1 MGKVTTAYLLTC
13 AAIGVATGLLI
24 IPATAF
30 STATYATMP
39 PVSAIVAG
47 AWVIGFV
54 VAMRLLERPG
64 AALLTGLISGLVAT
78 PLSTTG
84 AAIVVTN
91 VMFAAFIEL
100 PFLVTLY
107 RRWSRWLYLVGA
119 TLLAAFYSVWTV
131 TAADMQAFQGWVV
144 ALYVVV
150 LFASELGAVALGLVI
165 ADRLRALSP
174 QATLD
179 RGYAIAHLDG
189 GVIVRDAA
197 QAEPGAK
204 VVVTVARGSFA
215 ARSDG
220 EVAESEHPDAQP

>member
-1 MGKVTTAYLLTC
+1 
-13 AAIGVATGLLI
+13 
-24 IPATAF
+24 
-30 STATYATMP
+30 MP

-165 ADRLRALSP
+165 ADRLRA
-174 QATLD
+174 A
-179 RGYAIAHLDG
+179 
-189 GVIVRDAA
+189 GVARLARRRPADVAK
-197 QAEPGAK
+197 QAEPTVPGAAGPVSVDPACFPNAK
-204 VVVTVARGSFA
+204 RRMPRRPSGAVAASGVTSYFL
-215 ARSDG
+215 
-220 EVAESEHPDAQP
+220 PTI